1 MEHPYVLCVV
11 VIMSDVEYNQ
21 ITMNGDKSK
30 RIVVMW
36 TDADGCKICREAMTN
51 PIIQPC
57 GNCGTIL
64 EIFAE

>member
-1 MEHPYVLCVV
+1 
-11 VIMSDVEYNQ
+11 MSDVEYNQ
-21 ITMNGDKSK
+21 ITVNGDKSK
-30 RIVVMW
+30 RLVVMW

-64 EIFAE
+64 EIFTE